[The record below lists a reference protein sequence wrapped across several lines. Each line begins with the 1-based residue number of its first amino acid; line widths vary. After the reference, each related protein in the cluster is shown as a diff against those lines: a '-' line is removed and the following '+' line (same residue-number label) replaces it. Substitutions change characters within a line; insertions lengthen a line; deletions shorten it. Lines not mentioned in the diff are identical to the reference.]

1 MRAMKK
7 CIVISDSFKGTL
19 SSLEICGIARQSIPK
34 FFPDCKVVD
43 LPVADGGEGTVECF
57 IQALQAQPVIVEAA
71 GPYGEPVQAIYCRS
85 GKRAV
90 IEMASTAGLP
100 MVEGRL
106 NPEKT
111 TTYGVGQ
118 LIAHAVKYGCTEVL
132 LGLGGSC
139 TNDGGCGCAAALG
152 TRFFRENGEEF
163 VPTGGDLSQIAHVS
177 TAEAKE
183 RLAGV
188 KITVMCDVDNP
199 LHGPRGAAPV
209 FGPQK
214 GADGAMVERLDAG
227 LRHLDG
233 VIRQDLGLEI
243 GTLPGAGAAGGMGAG
258 SVAFLGAELKPGIE
272 AVLDMMDFDRHL
284 KTADLVITGEGRIDG
299 QSVHG
304 KVISG
309 IARRTRPKNVP
320 LIAIVGGIGPG
331 AEEAYE
337 LGVTAIFGTDR
348 PATDFRQ
355 YPEPASVY
363 YQHTLEDIL
372 RLIQAVSRR

>member
-1 MRAMKK
+1 MKK
-7 CIVISDSFKGTL
+7 CIVISDSFKGSL
-19 SSLEICGIARQSIPK
+19 SSGEICEIARESFQNV
-34 FFPDCKVVD
+34 FPACKLVCI
-43 LPVADGGEGTVECF
+43 PVADGGEGTVACF
-57 IQALQAQPVIVEAA
+57 QEVCGGELVTVRVQGPFGQSMEASYLQLEEKQ
-71 GPYGEPVQAIYCRS
+71 
-85 GKRAV
+85 AV
-90 IEMASTAGLP
+90 IEMAACAGLP
-100 MVEGRL
+100 LANDCKDPRI
-106 NPEKT
+106 T

-118 LIAHAVKYGCTEVL
+118 LIRHAVERGNTRIL
-132 LGLGGSC
+132 LGLGGSA

-152 TRFFRENGEEF
+152 VRFTDREGREF
-163 VPTGGDLSQIAHVS
+163 IPAGGTLDKIAHIDAQRARRLLRDVSLTAMCDIDNPMYGPTG
-177 TAEAKE
+177 
-183 RLAGV
+183 
-188 KITVMCDVDNP
+188 
-199 LHGPRGAAPV
+199 AAYV

-214 GADGAMVERLDAG
+214 GAEGAMVERLDAG

-309 IARRTRPKNVP
+309 IARRTRPNSVP